1 MSGQVRYRYERREDP
16 DLVGPY
22 AKDPAAETF
31 LETLN
36 AALAPHADAEYLDL
50 AETYPTLHVIG
61 VPRSG
66 TTLLHQALASR
77 LELGYVNNLIAAFW
91 RAPTYGIQLSKKLGL
106 DQLASTFES
115 SFGRTA
121 GIAEPH
127 EFGYFWNDHLR
138 YPDLNER
145 PAGHEDTIAWSYLRR
160 VLVNMS
166 HRHAGPFMF
175 KPMLLIWHLEK
186 MVETMPRTCY
196 VWIRRDP
203 VQTALSLLQM
213 RRSLFGTFDRWAS
226 LKPREPSTLSQEPPW
241 RQVTAQVILLE
252 RTIDHASRALGSE
265 HVHEVRYE
273 DFCSSPERTID
284 AVKGLLSSKGFEPQ
298 DRAYQLTP
306 FTERRS
312 ELEPQYGARV
322 EQAFEELSGE
332 LAALGATGN

>member
-1 MSGQVRYRYERREDP
+1 MSGEVHYRYERRQDP
-16 DLVGPY
+16 ELVGPY
-22 AKDPAAETF
+22 TKDSATENF

-36 AALAPHADAEYLDL
+36 AILAPHADAEYLDL
-50 AETYPTLHVIG
+50 DETYPTLHVIG

-106 DQLASTFES
+106 DLLESTFES
-115 SFGRTA
+115 NFGRTA
-121 GIAEPH
+121 GITEPH

-138 YPDLNER
+138 YPDLSER

-166 HRHAGPFMF
+166 HQYGGPFMF

-203 VQTALSLLQM
+203 VQNALSLLQM
-213 RRSLFGTFDRWAS
+213 RKSLFGTLDEWAS
-226 LKPREPSTLSQEPPW
+226 LRPREPTALSHEPPW
-241 RQVTAQVILLE
+241 RQVVAQVILLE
-252 RTIDHASRALGSE
+252 RTIDRASNSLGPE
-265 HVHEVRYE
+265 HVHGVRYE
-273 DFCSSPERTID
+273 DFCSSPERTVD
-284 AVKGLLSSKGFEPQ
+284 AVKGLLSSKGFEPKEL
-298 DRAYQLTP
+298 APELTP
-306 FTERRS
+306 FDERRS
-312 ELEPQYGARV
+312 ELEPEYGARV

-332 LAALGATGN
+332 LAALEATGN